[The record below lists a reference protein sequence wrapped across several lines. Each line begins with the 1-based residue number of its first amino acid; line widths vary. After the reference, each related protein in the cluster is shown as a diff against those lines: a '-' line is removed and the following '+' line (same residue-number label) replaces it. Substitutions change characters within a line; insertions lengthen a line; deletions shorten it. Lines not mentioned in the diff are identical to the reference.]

1 MVFLGLNYYNRHKQH
16 NSLYFMLSPIN
27 HIHPF
32 CITNFKHL
40 TTSCFENFSTLFEY
54 PVFALFVSHTMAYK
68 KDPTI
73 ITLKAY
79 QEVIY
84 LSTPFARD
92 QNLCNC
98 KVELNKGK

>member
-1 MVFLGLNYYNRHKQH
+1 
-16 NSLYFMLSPIN
+16 
-27 HIHPF
+27 
-32 CITNFKHL
+32 
-40 TTSCFENFSTLFEY
+40 
-54 PVFALFVSHTMAYK
+54 MAYK